1 MKKGNLPGPDD
12 LMVELGP
19 KGRALLAELEERDRQ
34 RPGEPDGVWRARVI
48 LARGADQIL
57 MQRWLVAH
65 GYVADPM
72 PAKHSAPKASY
83 GLCKGILRDGRSCR
97 AVASLPSG
105 YCRVHAPKARQ
116 SPEKAPRKPAPAAT
130 APRAARAAQRRL
142 EADAARAARKAQRD
156 ARRAEER
163 SPVAGQCSGLTK
175 LGRRCRLM
183 ADGDDGRCALHQDR
197 AL

>member
-1 MKKGNLPGPDD
+1 MTGPDD

-19 KGRALLAELEERDRQ
+19 KGLAAAAKARDAALARGVPGEPPGVTEARRLLAEGADRILFEQAAIREGCLPADWRERD
-34 RPGEPDGVWRARVI
+34 ET
-48 LARGADQIL
+48 
-57 MQRWLVAH
+57 
-65 GYVADPM
+65 
-72 PAKHSAPKASY
+72 
-83 GLCKGILRDGRSCR
+83 
-97 AVASLPSG
+97 
-105 YCRVHAPKARQ
+105 RQ

-163 SPVAGQCSGLTK
+163 PPVEGQCSGLTK
-175 LGRRCRLM
+175 SGRRCRLM
-183 ADGDDGRCALHQDR
+183 ADGDDGRCALHRDR

>member
-1 MKKGNLPGPDD
+1 MNGPDD
-12 LMVELGP
+12 LVVVGFGP
-19 KGRALLAELEERDRQ
+19 KGLAVVAAAKARDAALARGV
-34 RPGEPDGVWRARVI
+34 PGEPPEVTEARRL

-65 GYVADPM
+65 GYVAD
-72 PAKHSAPKASY
+72 SAPKASY

-105 YCRVHAPKARQ
+105 YCRVHAPKAVQ

-156 ARRAEER
+156 ARKAEER
-163 SPVAGQCSGLTK
+163 PPVEGQCSGLTK
-175 LGRRCRLM
+175 SGRRCRLM
-183 ADGDDGRCALHQDR
+183 ADGDDGRCALHR
-197 AL
+197 TAH